1 MESGVLLGIDH
12 GGSTTTALVLDPES
26 GSMTAR
32 SVAMPKSMPRDGWV
46 EHDPEDFLRTSLDAA
61 RAALDA
67 AGLTWRDVR
76 AVGLANQGETSMA
89 WQSGDGGAVGPALSW
104 EDRRTSALC
113 DSLAERGVD
122 ILVRERTGVL
132 LDPYFS
138 ASKFR
143 WLLDNVTSAA
153 ALAEEGRLRVG
164 GTDSFVIDR
173 LTGGAVHA
181 TDAATGSRTAL
192 LNLRRGA
199 WDPDLMTAFG
209 LDPGLMPE
217 IRPTAGDFGTIRS
230 SFTGGGKVAITAD
243 AVDAHAAMFAQGC
256 RRPGVVKATY
266 GTGAFIEVNTGAEP
280 VEPDGLLPVFIAWD
294 IDGRMEYTLEGAV
307 FAVGSAI
314 DWMVNTGFFASAE
327 ATGDLA
333 ASVPDS
339 GGVAMVP
346 SFTGLSAPHWK
357 PAARAGLVGMGLATT
372 PGHIARA
379 LLDGIA
385 FQCAEII
392 AAIGQRQKGALQEV
406 RADGGPTRNSYLMQR
421 QADVMGLP
429 VLVSQEADMTAL
441 GAALLAGI
449 GAGQLFESDMERF
462 APQMRCFEP
471 RIGADE
477 RQAAWAF
484 WHRAVETL
492 GGWEA

>member
-26 GSMTAR
+26 GAMTSR

-46 EHDPEDFLRTSLDAA
+46 EHDPEDFLRTSLAA
-61 RAALDA
+61 AAAALEV

-76 AVGLANQGETSMA
+76 AVGFANQGETSMA
-89 WQSGDGGAVGPALSW
+89 WESGDGGAIGPALSW
-104 EDRRTSALC
+104 EDRRTAALC
-113 DSLAERGVD
+113 ETLAASGVD
-122 ILVRERTGVL
+122 ALVRERTGVL

-143 WLLDNVTSAA
+143 WLLDNVPAA
-153 ALAEEGRLRVG
+153 NALAGEGRLRVG

-192 LNLRRGA
+192 LNLRQGR
-199 WDPDLMTAFG
+199 WDPDLIAAFG
-209 LDPGLMPE
+209 LDPSVMPE
-217 IRPTAGDFGTIRS
+217 IRPTAGDFGAIGS
-230 SFTGGGKVAITAD
+230 AFTGCGQVAITAD

-256 RRPGVVKATY
+256 RHPGVVKATY
-266 GTGAFIEVNTGAEP
+266 GTGAFIEVNTGTEP
-280 VEPDGLLPVFIAWD
+280 AEPDGHLPVFIAWD
-294 IDGRMEYTLEGAV
+294 VGNRVEYTLEGAV

-314 DWMVNTGFFASAE
+314 DWMVGAGIFASAE
-327 ATGDLA
+327 ATSDLA

-357 PAARAGLVGMGLATT
+357 PAARAGILGMGLATT
-372 PGHIARA
+372 PAHVARA

-392 AAIGQRQKGALQEV
+392 AAIGERQHAALQEV

-429 VLVSQEADMTAL
+429 VLVSQEADMTAM

-449 GAGQLFESDMERF
+449 GAQQLHEGDLERF
-462 APQMRCFEP
+462 APRMHRFEP
-471 RIGADE
+471 RMGEDE

-484 WHRAVETL
+484 WQRTVETL